1 MRYVKVIVGSLIII
15 LAVVFVLQNKGL
27 QQPVHL
33 GFSVSSIL
41 LSGDAQKPGPGFDM
55 PVFILV
61 FAAFFTGI
69 VFASAY
75 SLAERYRLKGL
86 VRKTV
91 RRNKDLEEEIKRQRN
106 AALNQ
111 TTTAHVEDEAKEAPP
126 EEPASVETEL
136 PDALTQPLPETTR
149 VFGPEQPKEL
159 PESDEDDE
167 TGPSKAKEV
176 PVGDSNK
183 GGR

>member
-41 LSGDAQKPGPGFDM
+41 LAADAQKPGPGFDL

-69 VFASAY
+69 VFASVY

-91 RRNKDLEEEIKRQRN
+91 NRNKDLEEEIKRQRN

-111 TTTAHVEDEAKEAPP
+111 TTTAHVEDEAEAAPP
-126 EEPASVETEL
+126 EESGAMEAEL
-136 PDALTQPLPETTR
+136 PEALTQPLPETNR
-149 VFGPEQPKEL
+149 VFGPERPKEL
-159 PESDEDDE
+159 TESEEDDE
-167 TGPSKAKEV
+167 AGPSKAKEV

-183 GGR
+183 GDR